1 MRVRPDWFY
10 GVRPGEQ
17 PPAHADR
24 MVLWLARRQ
33 WRTLLAAACLGVVW
47 MLSAALVPAAI
58 GRAVD
63 DGIVARDGRAL
74 LLWSAA
80 VLGLG
85 LLSGL
90 AGNGRHWFAV
100 KNWLVASF
108 RSGLVADHAVLRAGP
123 ALTRELPAG
132 EVLTSFTSDFGRMGH
147 SFDVFA
153 RFCGAVV
160 SFVVVAVIL
169 LRGSVVLG
177 MVMLIGGPLLVASL
191 GFVVRPLQRRQ
202 AAQREEAGRLTAL
215 GADTVAGL
223 RVLRG
228 VGGEDAFVERYRTQS
243 QAVRAA
249 GVRVAGTQALLD
261 ASQVLLPGIFVLVVT
276 GLGARLAVDG
286 AIAPGQLVA
295 FYGYTAF
302 LTIPLQTAVETADK
316 YVDTRVAA
324 GRIARLL
331 TVAPSHPR
339 SPGHR
344 DLLPGSPDHAHS
356 SDHRH
361 SSDIGARH
369 PRGTPARPDRQRA
382 LAGHAGA
389 LRDPRS
395 GVVVDPGRMTALVS
409 ARPDDTAAVAGRLGR
424 VVPGRHGVRWGD
436 VAIDDLPVDVIR
448 QHVVVSQSDP
458 RLFSGPVRGELGG
471 PDDDARLAAL
481 DAADAGD
488 ALAAVDGLDG
498 ALEEAGRSLS
508 GGQRQRIAL
517 ARALLRDPEVLV
529 LVEPTSAVDA
539 HTEARIAERLGKH
552 RRGRTTVVVTAS
564 PLLLEVAD
572 TVLFLDGGQVTD
584 SGTHRELTRRNAAYR
599 SVVIRGDEP

>member
-1 MRVRPDWFY
+1 MRARPDWFY

-108 RSGLVADHAVLRAGP
+108 RSGLVADGAVLRAGP

-228 VGGEDAFVERYRTQS
+228 VGGEDAFVERYRAQS
-243 QAVRAA
+243 QTVRAA

-261 ASQVLLPGIFVLVVT
+261 ASQVLLPGVFVLVVT

-316 YVDTRVAA
+316 YVGTRVAA

-331 TVAPSHPR
+331 KVAPGHPR
-339 SPGHR
+339 SPDRSGAA
-344 DLLPGSPDHAHS
+344 DLDVV
-356 SDHRH
+356 DDR
-361 SSDIGARH
+361 
-369 PRGTPARPDRQRA
+369 PRGTPARPDRQQA

-395 GVVVDPGRMTALVS
+395 GVVVDLGRMTALVS

-448 QHVVVSQSDP
+448 HHVVVSQSEP

-471 PDDDARLAAL
+471 PDDEARLAAL
-481 DAADAGD
+481 EVADAGD

-498 ALEEAGRSLS
+498 VLAEAGRSLS

-572 TVLFLDGGQVTD
+572 TVLFLDGGQVAD